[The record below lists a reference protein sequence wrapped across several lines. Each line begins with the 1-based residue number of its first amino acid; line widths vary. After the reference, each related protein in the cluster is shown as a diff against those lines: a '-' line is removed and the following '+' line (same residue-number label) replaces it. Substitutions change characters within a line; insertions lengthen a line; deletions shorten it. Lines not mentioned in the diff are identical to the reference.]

1 MPDPVPVASNLLESK
16 FLGFSV
22 KRLAESLA
30 IPLAPCAVLYTV
42 GFPLL
47 FTFPLFVVG
56 IGIGGLIFMK
66 TPPGQ
71 RPLRYAHAVF
81 HFKTGS
87 NVYVWRHPDPEHGDL
102 GIGVTQDEWLTQPGP
117 PGWGEYTAKTSGAD
131 LAYQGVLDAT
141 RPNLDG
147 SSMEEEQ

>member
-30 IPLAPCAVLYTV
+30 IPLAPCAVLYTI

-47 FTFPLFVVG
+47 FTFPLFALG
-56 IGIGGLIFMK
+56 ISIGGLIFLK

-81 HFKTGS
+81 QYKTGS
-87 NVYVWRHPDPEHGDL
+87 NVYVWRHPDPEDGDL
-102 GIGVTQDEWLTQPGP
+102 GAGVTQDEWITSP
-117 PGWGEYTAKTSGAD
+117 PKTTADQSSDPDGVD
-131 LAYQGVLDAT
+131 LAYPSGLERT
-141 RPNLDG
+141 RPKIDG
-147 SSMEEEQ
+147 STVEDRP

>member
-30 IPLAPCAVLYTV
+30 IPLAPCAVPYTI

-47 FTFPLFVVG
+47 FTFPLFVLG
-56 IGIGGLIFMK
+56 IGIGGLIFLK

-81 HFKTGS
+81 QYKTGS
-87 NVYVWRHPDPEHGDL
+87 NVYVWRHPDPEDGDL
-102 GIGVTQDEWLTQPGP
+102 AAGVMQEEWITKP
-117 PGWGEYTAKTSGAD
+117 PVTTTDQSPDHEGVD
-131 LAYQGVLDAT
+131 LAYPGGFERT
-141 RPNLDG
+141 RPNVDG
-147 SSMEEEQ
+147 STSEEKP

>member
-30 IPLAPCAVLYTV
+30 IPLAPCAVLYTI

-47 FTFPLFVVG
+47 FTFPLFVLG
-56 IGIGGLIFMK
+56 IGIGGLIFLK

-81 HFKTGS
+81 QYKTGS
-87 NVYVWRHPDPEHGDL
+87 NVYIWRHPDPENGDL
-102 GIGVTQDEWLTQPGP
+102 GAGVTQDEWITSSPMRTADQPADLEGV
-117 PGWGEYTAKTSGAD
+117 D
-131 LAYQGVLDAT
+131 LAYPSGFERT
-141 RPNLDG
+141 RPDFEG
-147 SSMEEEQ
+147 PTSEDRP

>member
-1 MPDPVPVASNLLESK
+1 MPDPVPVASNLLESR

-30 IPLAPCAVLYTV
+30 IPLAPCAVLYTI

-47 FTFPLFVVG
+47 FTFPLFVIG
-56 IGIGGLIFMK
+56 IGIGGLIFLK

-81 HFKTGS
+81 HYKTGS
-87 NVYVWRHPDPEHGDL
+87 NVYVWRHPDADDGDM
-102 GIGVTQDEWLTQPGP
+102 GRGVSQDEWLTRRYPLG
-117 PGWGEYTAKTSGAD
+117 YTDRSTESDQAD
-131 LAYQGVLDAT
+131 LVSPNVIEHNSLKPSSPPTED
-141 RPNLDG
+141 RP
-147 SSMEEEQ
+147 

>member
-30 IPLAPCAVLYTV
+30 IPLAPCAVLYTI

-47 FTFPLFVVG
+47 FTFPLFALG
-56 IGIGGLIFMK
+56 IGIGGLIFLK

-81 HFKTGS
+81 QYKTGS
-87 NVYVWRHPDPEHGDL
+87 NVYVWRHPDPEDGDL
-102 GIGVTQDEWLTQPGP
+102 GAGVTQDEWITTPPMRTTEQPTDLEGV
-117 PGWGEYTAKTSGAD
+117 D
-131 LAYQGVLDAT
+131 LAYPGGFERT
-141 RPNLDG
+141 RPNVDG
-147 SSMEEEQ
+147 STSEEKP

>member
-47 FTFPLFVVG
+47 FTFPLFALG

-71 RPLRYAHAVF
+71 RPLKYAHAVF

-87 NVYVWRHPDPEHGDL
+87 NVYVWRHPYPEHGDL
-102 GIGVTQDEWLTQPGP
+102 GIGVTQDEWLTQPRP
-117 PGWGEYTAKTSGAD
+117 AGWAEHSVKDSGTD

-141 RPNLDG
+141 RPDLD
-147 SSMEEEQ
+147 SPSTEDDR

>member
-22 KRLAESLA
+22 KRLIESLA
-30 IPLAPCAVLYTV
+30 IPLAPCAVLYTI

-47 FTFPLFVVG
+47 FTFPLFVIG
-56 IGIGGLIFMK
+56 IGIGGLIFLK

-81 HFKTGS
+81 HYKTGS
-87 NVYVWRHPDPEHGDL
+87 NVYVWRHPGADDGDM
-102 GIGVTQDEWLTQPGP
+102 GRGVTQDEWLTERYPLG
-117 PGWGEYTAKTSGAD
+117 YTDRPTESEQAD
-131 LAYQGVLDAT
+131 LAAPGAIERNSLKPSSPPTED
-141 RPNLDG
+141 RP
-147 SSMEEEQ
+147 

>member
-30 IPLAPCAVLYTV
+30 IPLAPCAVLYTI

-47 FTFPLFVVG
+47 FTFPLFALG
-56 IGIGGLIFMK
+56 IGIGGLIFLK

-81 HFKTGS
+81 QYKTGS
-87 NVYVWRHPDPEHGDL
+87 NVYVWRHPDPEDGDL
-102 GIGVTQDEWLTQPGP
+102 AAGVTQDEWITTP
-117 PGWGEYTAKTSGAD
+117 PVRTTAQSPDLEGVD
-131 LAYQGVLDAT
+131 LAYPGGFERT
-141 RPNLDG
+141 RPDINGSTSEDG
-147 SSMEEEQ
+147 P

>member
-30 IPLAPCAVLYTV
+30 IPLAPCAVLYTI

-47 FTFPLFVVG
+47 FTFPLFALG
-56 IGIGGLIFMK
+56 IGIGGLIFLK

-81 HFKTGS
+81 QYKTGS
-87 NVYVWRHPDPEHGDL
+87 NVYIWRHPDPENGDL
-102 GIGVTQDEWLTQPGP
+102 GAGVTQDELITSSPMRTADQPADLEGV
-117 PGWGEYTAKTSGAD
+117 D
-131 LAYQGVLDAT
+131 LAYPSGFERT
-141 RPNLDG
+141 RSDFEGPISEDRP
-147 SSMEEEQ
+147 

>member
-30 IPLAPCAVLYTV
+30 IPLAPCAVLYTI

-47 FTFPLFVVG
+47 FTFPLFALG
-56 IGIGGLIFMK
+56 IATGGLIFLK

-81 HFKTGS
+81 QYKTGS
-87 NVYVWRHPDPEHGDL
+87 NVYTWRHPDPEDGDL
-102 GIGVTQDEWLTQPGP
+102 SAGITQDE
-117 PGWGEYTAKTSGAD
+117 
-131 LAYQGVLDAT
+131 
-141 RPNLDG
+141 
-147 SSMEEEQ
+147 

>member
-22 KRLAESLA
+22 KRLGESLA
-30 IPLAPCAVLYTV
+30 IPLAPCAILYTI

-47 FTFPLFVVG
+47 FTFPLFALG
-56 IGIGGLIFMK
+56 IGIGGLIFLK

-81 HFKTGS
+81 QYKTGS
-87 NVYVWRHPDPEHGDL
+87 NVYTWRHPDPEDGDL
-102 GIGVTQDEWLTQPGP
+102 SAGITQDEWIT
-117 PGWGEYTAKTSGAD
+117 TTSSTIADQSADLEGVD
-131 LAYQGVLDAT
+131 LAYPGGVERT
-141 RPNLDG
+141 RPDVAESAPEE
-147 SSMEEEQ
+147 SS

>member
-30 IPLAPCAVLYTV
+30 IPLAPCAVLYTI

-47 FTFPLFVVG
+47 FTFPLFALG
-56 IGIGGLIFMK
+56 IGIGGLIFLK

-81 HFKTGS
+81 QYKTGS
-87 NVYVWRHPDPEHGDL
+87 NVYVWRHPDPEDGDL
-102 GIGVTQDEWLTQPGP
+102 GAGVTQDEWITKSPVT
-117 PGWGEYTAKTSGAD
+117 TADQSSDPEGVD
-131 LAYQGVLDAT
+131 LAYPSGLERT
-141 RPNLDG
+141 RPNIDG
-147 SSMEEEQ
+147 STLEDRP

>member
-22 KRLAESLA
+22 KRLIESLA
-30 IPLAPCAVLYTV
+30 IPLAPCAVLYTI

-47 FTFPLFVVG
+47 FTFPLFVIG
-56 IGIGGLIFMK
+56 IGIGGLIFLK

-81 HFKTGS
+81 HYKTGS
-87 NVYVWRHPDPEHGDL
+87 NVYVWRHPDADDGDM
-102 GIGVTQDEWLTQPGP
+102 GRGVSQDEWLTKRHPLGYTDRSTESDQANLAAPGAIERNSLKPSSP
-117 PGWGEYTAKTSGAD
+117 PTED
-131 LAYQGVLDAT
+131 
-141 RPNLDG
+141 RP
-147 SSMEEEQ
+147 

>member
-30 IPLAPCAVLYTV
+30 IPLAPCAVLYTI

-47 FTFPLFVVG
+47 FTFPLFALG
-56 IGIGGLIFMK
+56 IGVGGLIFLK

-81 HFKTGS
+81 RYKTGS
-87 NVYVWRHPDPEHGDL
+87 NVYAWRHPDPEDGDL
-102 GIGVTQDEWLTQPGP
+102 GAGVTQDEWITTP
-117 PGWGEYTAKTSGAD
+117 PTRTADWAVDIEGVD
-131 LAYQGVLDAT
+131 LAYPSGFERTQPDI
-141 RPNLDG
+141 DG
-147 SSMEEEQ
+147 STVEDRP

>member
-30 IPLAPCAVLYTV
+30 IPLAPCAVLYTI

-47 FTFPLFVVG
+47 FTFPLFALG
-56 IGIGGLIFMK
+56 IGIGGLIFLK

-81 HFKTGS
+81 QYKTGS
-87 NVYVWRHPDPEHGDL
+87 NVYVWRHPDPEDGDL
-102 GIGVTQDEWLTQPGP
+102 GAGVTQDEWITKSPVT
-117 PGWGEYTAKTSGAD
+117 TADQSSDPEGVD
-131 LAYQGVLDAT
+131 LAYPGGFERT
-141 RPNLDG
+141 RPDIDG
-147 SSMEEEQ
+147 STAEDRP

>member
-30 IPLAPCAVLYTV
+30 IPLAPCAVLYTI

-47 FTFPLFVVG
+47 FTFPLFALG
-56 IGIGGLIFMK
+56 IGIGGLIFLK

-81 HFKTGS
+81 QYKTGS
-87 NVYVWRHPDPEHGDL
+87 NVYVWRHPDPEDGDL
-102 GIGVTQDEWLTQPGP
+102 GVGVTQDEWITTPPMRTTEQPADLEGV
-117 PGWGEYTAKTSGAD
+117 D
-131 LAYQGVLDAT
+131 LAYPGGFERT
-141 RPNLDG
+141 RPNVDG
-147 SSMEEEQ
+147 STSEEKP